1 LNIEHSK
8 FNIQNRFPAQPM
20 ETPMR
25 LKLTEEL
32 WKEGSMY
39 VSYCPELDIASCG
52 ETVDQAKKNLKEVI
66 LINLEE
72 SKKLGSLDKLLQEAG
87 FDELQGVLTL
97 RKELVGF
104 TPIEVAI

>member
-1 LNIEHSK
+1 MKL
-8 FNIQNRFPAQPM
+8 R
-20 ETPMR
+20 
-25 LKLTEEL
+25 LTEEL
-32 WKEGSMY
+32 WKEGNMY

-52 ETVDQAKKNLKEVI
+52 ETTNQAKKNLGEVI

-72 SKKLGSLDKLLQEAG
+72 AQKIGTLGNLLQEAG
-87 FDELQGVLTL
+87 FDEDQGIFSI

>member
-1 LNIEHSK
+1 MK
-8 FNIQNRFPAQPM
+8 
-20 ETPMR
+20 

-32 WKEGSMY
+32 WKEGNMY

-52 ETVDQAKKNLKEVI
+52 ETVDQAKKNLGEVI

-72 SKKLGSLDKLLQEAG
+72 AHRIGSLEKLLQEAG
-87 FDELQGVLTL
+87 FDENQGILSN

-104 TPIEVAI
+104 TPIEVAL